1 VTPLGISSIAFAC
14 VVGATRVGL
23 FLHDILPKDHLSDDS
38 KDTVKLG
45 MGMVATLAALI
56 LGLLI
61 GFATNSFNNM
71 RSEIQQTAANI
82 ILLDRAMAN
91 YGAETK
97 EIRDLLRLATR
108 ARIES
113 IWSEGDFE
121 PSRFES
127 ADAVA
132 ASEAIQGKIRE
143 LLPRT
148 DAQRWLQSRAL
159 SLSNE
164 IAQTRW
170 LLIAQAGSSI
180 PPVLLA
186 VLVFWVAIIFL
197 SFGLFAP
204 RNATVLAALLV
215 CALSVSGSIFLLL
228 ELNSPFDGAIRISS
242 APMRDALTRLGR

>member
-14 VVGATRVGL
+14 VVGATLVGL

-71 RSEIQQTAANI
+71 RSEVQQTAANI

-132 ASEAIQGKIRE
+132 ASEAIQGKIHE
-143 LLPRT
+143 LSPRT

-159 SLSNE
+159 SLCNE

-170 LLIAQAGSSI
+170 LLIAQAGSPI

>member
-14 VVGATRVGL
+14 VVGATLVGL

>member
-1 VTPLGISSIAFAC
+1 VTPLAISSIAFAC
-14 VVGATRVGL
+14 VAGATLVGL

-38 KDTVKLG
+38 KDTVKLD

-71 RSEIQQTAANI
+71 RSKIQQTAANI

-91 YGAETK
+91 YGSETK
-97 EIRDLLRLATR
+97 EIRDLLRVAIR

-132 ASEAIQGKIRE
+132 AHRCA
-143 LLPRT
+143 
-148 DAQRWLQSRAL
+148 
-159 SLSNE
+159 
-164 IAQTRW
+164 
-170 LLIAQAGSSI
+170 
-180 PPVLLA
+180 VLA
-186 VLVFWVAIIFL
+186 VD
-197 SFGLFAP
+197 
-204 RNATVLAALLV
+204 R
-215 CALSVSGSIFLLL
+215 SG
-228 ELNSPFDGAIRISS
+228 R
-242 APMRDALTRLGR
+242 

>member
-1 VTPLGISSIAFAC
+1 
-14 VVGATRVGL
+14 
-23 FLHDILPKDHLSDDS
+23 
-38 KDTVKLG
+38 
-45 MGMVATLAALI
+45 
-56 LGLLI
+56 
-61 GFATNSFNNM
+61 M

>member
-61 GFATNSFNNM
+61 GFATNSFDNM

>member
-1 VTPLGISSIAFAC
+1 MTPLGISSIAFAC
-14 VVGATRVGL
+14 VVAATLVGL
-23 FLHDILPKDHLSDDS
+23 FLHDMLPKEHLSDAS

-45 MGMVATLAALI
+45 MGMVATLAALV

-82 ILLDRAMAN
+82 ILLDRVLAS
-91 YGAETK
+91 YGPDAK
-97 EIRDLLRLATR
+97 EIRDLLRQSTR
-108 ARIES
+108 ARIEL
-113 IWSEGDFE
+113 IWPEGKFE
-121 PSRFES
+121 PSRLES
-127 ADAVA
+127 EESVA
-132 ASEAIQGKIRE
+132 ASEAIQGKLRD
-143 LLPRT
+143 LSPRT
-148 DAQRWLQSRAL
+148 DAQRWLQTRAL
-159 SLSNE
+159 SLSGD

-170 LLIAQAGSSI
+170 LLIAQADNSI

-186 VLVFWVAIIFL
+186 VLIFWVAVIFL

-228 ELNSPFDGAIRISS
+228 ELNGPFDGAIRISS
-242 APMRDALTRLGR
+242 SPMRDALAHLGR